1 MFFYFVVNFY
11 LFQMLKH
18 FALLHDQNFPL
29 TFDQSQ
35 RSMMPLLTGTLLRSY
50 MSSLLF
56 FFSSLYLECMFVCAK
71 QAGYMNNSYIQ
82 KAGDI
87 SQPICLGISAKFLAE
102 HLEPLS

>member
-35 RSMMPLLTGTLLRSY
+35 RSMMPLLTGTLLHVIVTF
-50 MSSLLF
+50 LF
-56 FFSSLYLECMFVCAK
+56 SLYLVLYPEFGNHIL
-71 QAGYMNNSYIQ
+71 GY
-82 KAGDI
+82 
-87 SQPICLGISAKFLAE
+87 
-102 HLEPLS
+102 HL